1 MSALGQG
8 KDHAD
13 KLLFKYIF
21 QPMQPPRTEQTP
33 SFHWLRQSH
42 SWRSWLRAF
51 MPAPIAV
58 DARERARAI
67 AGALIGVLLTA
78 GICHLLNGSTAVGAW
93 LVAPLGAS
101 TVLVF
106 AAPASPLAQ
115 PWSVVGGNVISA
127 LIGTACAAL
136 VGDVVLASALAVAL
150 AITAMFLLRCLH
162 PPGGAMALSAVLVHA
177 SHGHFAI
184 EAALLNS
191 LLLVSVGVF
200 YNALTGRPYPHMQV
214 PPRDAI
220 HPGQARF
227 MSQDL
232 DKVLARYNQV
242 LDVSRDDLEALLQ
255 EAEVEAM
262 RRRASEVSCK
272 DVMTREVVTVEFGSS
287 LAEAWQLM
295 REHSIKAL
303 PVVDRSQ
310 RIVGIITMA
319 DFLRGAGL
327 NEHQGIG
334 QRLRAFL
341 LPDGLLE
348 SDKPE
353 VVGQIMTRQVRVTS
367 EDRHVVE
374 LLPLFTEAGHHHIP
388 VIDEDKRVVGIIT
401 QSDFVRA
408 LHRIEG

>member
-1 MSALGQG
+1 MSPHPA
-8 KDHAD
+8 
-13 KLLFKYIF
+13 
-21 QPMQPPRTEQTP
+21 EQTQ
-33 SFHWLRQSH
+33 SSHWLRQSH
-42 SWRSWLRAF
+42 SWTDWFRAF
-51 MPAPIAV
+51 LPAPLAV
-58 DARERARAI
+58 DKRERLRVI

-78 GICHLLNGSTAVGAW
+78 GISHVLHGNTAVGAW

-101 TVLVF
+101 AVLVF

-127 LIGTACAAL
+127 LVGAACAAL
-136 VGDVVLASALAVAL
+136 VGDVVLAGALAVSL
-150 AITAMFLLRCLH
+150 AITVMFLLRCLH

-191 LLLVSVGVF
+191 MLLVSVGVF
-200 YNALTGRPYPHMQV
+200 YNALTGRPYPHTQMA
-214 PPRDAI
+214 PRDPK
-220 HPGQARF
+220 HPGQTRF

-242 LDVSRDDLEALLQ
+242 LDISRDDLQALLQ
-255 EAEVEAM
+255 EAEVEAI
-262 RRRASEVSCK
+262 RRRASEVCCR

-287 LAEAWQLM
+287 LAEAWALM
-295 REHSIKAL
+295 RDRSIKAL
-303 PVVDRSQ
+303 PVVDRSR

-319 DFLRGAGL
+319 DFLRSAGL
-327 NEHQGIG
+327 DEHQGIG
-334 QRLRAFL
+334 RRLRAFL

-367 EDRHVVE
+367 EDRHVLE

-388 VIDEDKRVVGIIT
+388 VIDEDKRVVGMIT

-408 LHRIEG
+408 LSRIEG